1 MKKLLLFLPK
11 NFTDPKLLFFGF
23 IFVLISTR
31 PILSQQMDE
40 CSVDYFEEVILD
52 PDFEVSGAGDNIDTI
67 EFWKAPDS
75 TESLMFV
82 SAKGNQLVE
91 VWKYPFVG
99 NEMPPLTHATFSGSQ
114 VNGLAVDQESSRLYV
129 AIGEPS
135 STVSVFSLPDLNFLF
150 NFNKAGVNLHS
161 EPNLTILKLTNGD
174 KRIYVSADDI
184 VYVHDAVSG
193 DYIDEFTPET
203 GLETMAADNFYQRI
217 YIPDENGG
225 SGLYVYNPDGTAYL
239 QNGTNHFGNGI
250 FDADAEGIIIFNC
263 PAQNGV
269 DSGYGLIV
277 VSDQIISG
285 TNHYEFFDRQTW
297 EYLGTLKLTGVSNT
311 DGIASLQQYLP
322 DYPAGL
328 FAALNNDSKVAA
340 IGWDDIFSA
349 LGLTPVE
356 MTVFTATAEE
366 NKVKLKWQTVT
377 ELNNSGFEVQRKSGN
392 ENEFKALGFVQG
404 KGNSMMLNEYYFE
417 DLNLN
422 PGVYSYRLKQIDFDG
437 TFEYSNTIEVEIT
450 SPTDF
455 SLEQNYPNP
464 FNPTT
469 KIKYTIPSVA
479 LRQAQGDIMVSLK
492 VFDVL
497 GIVAATLVNETQPAG
512 SYELEF
518 DVGLS
523 SSLSSGVYYYQLKAG
538 EFIQTRKMIL
548 LK

>member
-1 MKKLLLFLPK
+1 MKKSLLLLPK
-11 NFTDPKLLFFGF
+11 NFTDYKPLFFG
-23 IFVLISTR
+23 LILALIGTR
-31 PILSQQMDE
+31 PIISQQMDQ

-52 PDFEVSGAGDNIDTI
+52 TDFEVNGAGDNIDTI

-82 SAKGNQLVE
+82 SAKGNQMVE
-91 VWKYPFVG
+91 VWKFPFVG
-99 NEMPPLTHATFSGSQ
+99 NEQPPLTHSTFSGSQ
-114 VNGLAVDQESSRLYV
+114 VNGLAVDQESNRLYV

-184 VYVHDAVSG
+184 VYVHDASNG
-193 DYIDEFTPET
+193 NYLFEFIPEV

-225 SGLYVYNPDGTAYL
+225 SGLYVYNPDGSVYTE
-239 QNGTNHFGNGI
+239 NGSNHFGQGV
-250 FDADAEGIIIFNC
+250 FDQDAEGIIIFNC

-269 DSGYGLIV
+269 DSGYGMIV

-285 TNHYEFFDRQTW
+285 TNQYEVFDRQSW

-311 DGIASLQQYLP
+311 DGIATFQQNLP
-322 DYPAGL
+322 DYPAGV

-340 IGWDDIFSA
+340 IGWDDILSA

-356 MTVFTATAEE
+356 MTVFTATTEE

-377 ELNNSGFEVQRKSGN
+377 ELNNSGFEVQRKSEN
-392 ENEFKALGFVQG
+392 ENEFKMLAFVKG

-417 DLNLN
+417 DLDLT
-422 PGVYSYRLKQIDFDG
+422 PGVYSYRLKQMDFDG
-437 TFEYSNTIEVEIT
+437 TFEYSNTVDVEIT
-450 SPTDF
+450 LPTEF

-464 FNPTT
+464 FNPSTN
-469 KIKYTIPSVA
+469 IQYTISS
-479 LRQAQGDIMVSLK
+479 RQFVTLKIFNSL
-492 VFDVL
+492 
-497 GIVAATLVNETQPAG
+497 GEEIETLVNEFQDAG
-512 SYELEF
+512 VHSAFYILNST
-518 DVGLS
+518 LP
-523 SSLSSGVYYYQLKAG
+523 SGVYYYQLKAG
-538 EFIQTRKMIL
+538 SFVETKKMIL
-548 LK
+548 LR

>member
-1 MKKLLLFLPK
+1 MKKSLLLLPK
-11 NFTDPKLLFFGF
+11 NFTDYKPLFFG
-23 IFVLISTR
+23 LILALIGTR
-31 PILSQQMDE
+31 PIISQQMDQ

-52 PDFEVSGAGDNIDTI
+52 TDFEVNGAGDNIDTI

-82 SAKGNQLVE
+82 SAKGNQMVE
-91 VWKYPFVG
+91 VWKFPFVG
-99 NEMPPLTHATFSGSQ
+99 NEQPPLTHSTFSGSQ
-114 VNGLAVDQESSRLYV
+114 VNGLAVDQESNRLYV

-184 VYVHDAVSG
+184 VYVHDASNG
-193 DYIDEFTPET
+193 NYLFEFIPEV

-225 SGLYVYNPDGTAYL
+225 SGLYVYNPDGSVYTE
-239 QNGTNHFGNGI
+239 NGSNHFGQGV
-250 FDADAEGIIIFNC
+250 FDQDAEGIIIFNC

-269 DSGYGLIV
+269 DSGYGMIV

-285 TNHYEFFDRQTW
+285 TNQYEVFDRQSW

-311 DGIASLQQYLP
+311 DGIATFQQNLP
-322 DYPAGL
+322 DYPAGV

-340 IGWDDIFSA
+340 IGWDDILSA

-356 MTVFTATAEE
+356 MTVFTATTEE

-377 ELNNSGFEVQRKSGN
+377 ELNNSGFEVQRKSEN
-392 ENEFKALGFVQG
+392 ENEFKMLAFVKG

-417 DLNLN
+417 DLDLT
-422 PGVYSYRLKQIDFDG
+422 PGVYSYRLKQMDFDG
-437 TFEYSNTIEVEIT
+437 TFEYSNTVDVEIT
-450 SPTDF
+450 LPT
-455 SLEQNYPNP
+455 
-464 FNPTT
+464 
-469 KIKYTIPSVA
+469 
-479 LRQAQGDIMVSLK
+479 
-492 VFDVL
+492 
-497 GIVAATLVNETQPAG
+497 
-512 SYELEF
+512 EF
-518 DVGLS
+518 
-523 SSLSSGVYYYQLKAG
+523 
-538 EFIQTRKMIL
+538 
-548 LK
+548 

>member
-1 MKKLLLFLPK
+1 MKKSLLFLPK
-11 NFTDPKLLFFGF
+11 KFTDPKLLFFGF
-23 IFVLISTR
+23 ILVLIGTR
-31 PILSQQMDE
+31 PIISQQMDQ
-40 CSVDYFEEVILD
+40 CSVGYFEEVILD
-52 PDFEVSGAGDNIDTI
+52 TDFEVNGAGDNIDTI

-99 NEMPPLTHATFSGSQ
+99 NEQPPLSHSTFSGSQ
-114 VNGLAVDQESSRLYV
+114 VNGLAVDQESNRLYV

-193 DYIDEFTPET
+193 DYIDEFTPEA

-225 SGLYVYNPDGTAYL
+225 SGLYVYNPDGTVYL

-285 TNHYEFFDRQTW
+285 TNQYEFFDRQSW
-297 EYLGTLKLTGVSNT
+297 EYLGTLKLTDVSNT
-311 DGIASLQQYLP
+311 DGIASFQQYLP
-322 DYPAGL
+322 DYPTGL

-340 IGWDDIFSA
+340 IGWDDILSA
-349 LGLTPVE
+349 LVLTPVE

-377 ELNNSGFEVQRKSGN
+377 ELNNSGFEVQRKSEN
-392 ENEFKALGFVQG
+392 ENEFKVLGFVKG

-417 DLNLN
+417 DLDLT

-437 TFEYSNTIEVEIT
+437 SFEYFPNAFGIELEIT
-450 SPTDF
+450 SPKEF
-455 SLEQNYPNP
+455 SLGQNYPNP
-464 FNPTT
+464 FNPST
-469 KIKYTIPSVA
+469 KISWQSPVGSHQTLKIYDLLGNEVA
-479 LRQAQGDIMVSLK
+479 VLVDEFRQAGSFEVT
-492 VFDVL
+492 FD
-497 GIVAATLVNETQPAG
+497 ASQ
-512 SYELEF
+512 
-518 DVGLS
+518 LS
-523 SSLSSGVYYYQLKAG
+523 TGVYFYTLKAG
-538 EFIQTRKMIL
+538 SFIETKKLIL
-548 LK
+548 MK